1 VLAYSIMQ
9 LGEEAVKAARFRSF
23 ASREAMPDSNF

>member
-1 VLAYSIMQ
+1 MQ

>member
-9 LGEEAVKAARFRSF
+9 LEEETVKAARFRF
-23 ASREAMPDSNF
+23 LASREAMPDSNF